1 MLEQLMPT
9 FVSGASDGSSP
20 SHRRDGYL
28 MLFQFLPLSFG
39 EQFVSFIDR
48 ILPPILMGLADQSEY
63 VRETAL
69 LAGQTI
75 IIRYASKS
83 VELFLPQ
90 LEKGMHPSPCI
101 VHVLCSFL
109 LAGLF
114 DDSWRIRC
122 SSVQLLGD
130 LLFQISGQSGKMST
144 ESAEDDNFGTEEAR
158 TAIINTLG
166 ADRRNRVLAGLFM
179 GW

>member
-1 MLEQLMPT
+1 MN
-9 FVSGASDGSSP
+9 
-20 SHRRDGYL
+20 
-28 MLFQFLPLSFG
+28 
-39 EQFVSFIDR
+39 
-48 ILPPILMGLADQSEY
+48 
-63 VRETAL
+63 L
-69 LAGQTI
+69 LA
-75 IIRYASKS
+75 
-83 VELFLPQ
+83 
-90 LEKGMHPSPCI
+90 C
-101 VHVLCSFL
+101 
-109 LAGLF
+109 AGLF
-114 DDSWRIRC
+114 DDNWRIRC